1 MVRTYLS
8 ELNCIELRKKIMKM
22 YFITSS
28 CYFLCNNVKKLKTEK
43 MNDMKQQSTQIQ
55 ESSVNVHHE
64 LDEYVKRCI
73 DYLQTGMF

>member
-8 ELNCIELRKKIMKM
+8 ELNCIEFRTQIHEKIMKM

-28 CYFLCNNVKKLKTEK
+28 CYFSCNNVKKLKTEK

-64 LDEYVKRCI
+64 LDEYV
-73 DYLQTGMF
+73 